1 MLRDGWK
8 QDEMQSITNKQ
19 MEQKYINTDWQNA
32 KSVKQS
38 ERQKTR
44 LENQGF
50 NLTHVF
56 SSGTSS
62 GGRFSTLV
70 FQK

>member
-1 MLRDGWK
+1 
-8 QDEMQSITNKQ
+8 
-19 MEQKYINTDWQNA
+19 MENKYINTDWQNA

-44 LENQGF
+44 LENQGY
-50 NLTHVF
+50 NLVHAF
-56 SSGTSS
+56 ASGS
-62 GGRFSTLV
+62 RFVTLV

>member
-1 MLRDGWK
+1 
-8 QDEMQSITNKQ
+8 
-19 MEQKYINTDWQNA
+19 MEKKYINTDWQNA

-44 LENQGF
+44 LENQGY

-56 SSGTSS
+56 SSAPSS

>member
-1 MLRDGWK
+1 
-8 QDEMQSITNKQ
+8 
-19 MEQKYINTDWQNA
+19 MEQKYINTDWQND
-32 KSVKQS
+32 KSIKQS

-56 SSGTSS
+56 SSDASS